1 MILYRINRLGM
12 RKKDVENFLE
22 TCVTRFE
29 LRDGRHV
36 LLRPIRPSDEPL
48 MNELFKTFSEETVM
62 YRFFGVIKE
71 MSHRELARYCNVD
84 QDKEIAIVA
93 EIDEDGR
100 KRLIGVVRLAIEPE
114 GKSGEIAFV
123 VGDPWQG
130 LGLGSRMVDYL
141 IEIGEAKRL
150 DTIFALMLSTNFR
163 AIEFLQKRGF
173 RIEYLEGDIVRGVLD
188 LRAKATRNVAR

>member
-1 MILYRINRLGM
+1 M